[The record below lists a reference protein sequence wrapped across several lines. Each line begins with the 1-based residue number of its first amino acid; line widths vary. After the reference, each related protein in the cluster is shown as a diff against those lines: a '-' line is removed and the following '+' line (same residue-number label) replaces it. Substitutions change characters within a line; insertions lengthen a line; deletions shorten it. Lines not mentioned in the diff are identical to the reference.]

1 MPGMFQIDWLTCP
14 VVLNKKYYLS
24 PIKQTNRQVDQ
35 SIKNMSKCVI
45 IAEAGVNHNGS
56 IELAKKLI
64 EAAAEAGADYVKFQ
78 TFKAAKLVSTQA
90 RKADYQ
96 LKSTNEGEASQ
107 FEMLKKL
114 ELKSRDFEI
123 LKSHCKKF
131 KIKFL
136 STGFD
141 LESLDFLATLKIDL
155 FKIPSGEIT
164 NIPYLRR
171 VASKGKAVVLST
183 GMSNLSE
190 IELAINVL
198 IEGGIKREKITVL
211 HCNTEY
217 PTPYRD
223 VNLNAMLTIRSAFKV
238 DVGYSDH
245 TPGIE
250 IPIASVALGAT
261 MIEKHF
267 TLDKNMDGPD
277 HKASLDPVELKAM
290 ISSIRHVE
298 LAMGN
303 GIKGPSPS
311 ETKNMSIARKSIHLV
326 KNLKKGETI
335 TENSLIM
342 LRPGDGISPIS
353 IDTVIGK
360 KAIRS
365 LKKGQKLDYT
375 DLKN

>member
-1 MPGMFQIDWLTCP
+1 
-14 VVLNKKYYLS
+14 
-24 PIKQTNRQVDQ
+24 
-35 SIKNMSKCVI
+35 MSKCVI

-64 EAAAEAGADYVKFQ
+64 EAAANAGADYVKFQ
-78 TFKAAKLVSTQA
+78 TFKAAKLVSTDA

-96 LKSTNEGEASQ
+96 LKSTSKREISQ
-107 FEMLKKL
+107 FEMLKRL
-114 ELKSRDFEI
+114 ELKLTDYEI
-123 LKSHCKKF
+123 LKNHCKKF

-141 LESLDFLATLKIDL
+141 LDSLDFLATLKIDM

-171 VASKGKAVVLST
+171 VASKGKPVVLST
-183 GMSNLSE
+183 GMSSLAE

-217 PTPYRD
+217 PTPFRD

-261 MIEKHF
+261 VIEKHF
-267 TLDKNMDGPD
+267 TLDKSMEGPD
-277 HKASLDPVELKAM
+277 HKASLDPVELKQM
-290 ISSIRHVE
+290 IFSIRHVE
-298 LAMGN
+298 QALGN
-303 GIKGPSPS
+303 GIKQPSPS
-311 ETKNMSIARKSIHLV
+311 ELKNISVARKSIHLG
-326 KNLKKGETI
+326 KDLKKGEII
-335 TENSLIM
+335 TEKSLIM
-342 LRPGDGISPIS
+342 LRPGNGISPVS
-353 IDTVIGK
+353 IDSVLGK
-360 KAIRS
+360 KAKRN
-365 LKKGQKLDYT
+365 LKKGLKLDYT
-375 DLKN
+375 DLKS

>member
-1 MPGMFQIDWLTCP
+1 M
-14 VVLNKKYYLS
+14 
-24 PIKQTNRQVDQ
+24 
-35 SIKNMSKCVI
+35 
-45 IAEAGVNHNGS
+45 NHNGS

-64 EAAAEAGADYVKFQ
+64 EAAANAGADYVKFQ
-78 TFKAAKLVSTQA
+78 TFKAAKLVSTDA

-96 LKSTNEGEASQ
+96 LKSTSKREISQ
-107 FEMLKKL
+107 FEMLKRL
-114 ELKSRDFEI
+114 ELKLTDYEI
-123 LKSHCKKF
+123 LKNHCKKF

-141 LESLDFLATLKIDL
+141 LDSLDFLATLKIDM

-171 VASKGKAVVLST
+171 VASKGKPVVLST
-183 GMSNLSE
+183 GMSSLAE

-217 PTPYRD
+217 PTPFRD

-261 MIEKHF
+261 VIEKHF
-267 TLDKNMDGPD
+267 TLDKSMEGPD
-277 HKASLDPVELKAM
+277 HKASLDPVELKQM
-290 ISSIRHVE
+290 IFSIRHVE
-298 LAMGN
+298 QALGN
-303 GIKGPSPS
+303 GIKQPSPS
-311 ETKNMSIARKSIHLV
+311 ELKNISVARKSIHLG
-326 KNLKKGETI
+326 KDLKKGEII
-335 TENSLIM
+335 TEKSLIM
-342 LRPGDGISPIS
+342 LRPGNGISPVS
-353 IDTVIGK
+353 IDSVLGK
-360 KAIRS
+360 KAKRN
-365 LKKGQKLDYT
+365 LKKGLKLDYT
-375 DLKN
+375 DLKS